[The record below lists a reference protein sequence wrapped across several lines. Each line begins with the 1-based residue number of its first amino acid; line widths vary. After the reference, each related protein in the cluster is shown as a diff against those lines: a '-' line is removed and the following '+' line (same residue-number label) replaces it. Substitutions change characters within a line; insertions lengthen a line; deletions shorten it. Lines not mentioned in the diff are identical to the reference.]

1 MRVYRRF
8 RRETGVARYS
18 ALCWNLRSFVTVD
31 YSLAITRSGS
41 QLISL
46 GFEKPTAGIWRLR
59 AFSTARTRGEYHMW
73 LPIAAQV
80 EEGTEFLRPD
90 PEATLAIPATS
101 AGAITTGGY
110 NHRNDSFYIASGRGY
125 TRHERSVSR
134 NPGAGASP
142 CVDVD
147 GPRPGGRYGRR
158 TGTSVAAAHLAGAVA
173 DLLGWGLG
181 RG

>member
-1 MRVYRRF
+1 
-8 RRETGVARYS
+8 
-18 ALCWNLRSFVTVD
+18 
-31 YSLAITRSGS
+31 
-41 QLISL
+41 
-46 GFEKPTAGIWRLR
+46 
-59 AFSTARTRGEYHMW
+59 MW

-90 PEATLAIPATS
+90 PEVTLTIPATS

-125 TRHERSVSR
+125 TRTGVIK
-134 NPGAGASP
+134 PALASP

-147 GPRPGGRYGRR
+147 GPLPGGRYGRR

-173 DLLGWGLG
+173 DLLGWGLAQDNA
-181 RG
+181 RGMDSNVARAYLIRGARRLDGVFYPNPETGYGLLDLYGIFQKLISY